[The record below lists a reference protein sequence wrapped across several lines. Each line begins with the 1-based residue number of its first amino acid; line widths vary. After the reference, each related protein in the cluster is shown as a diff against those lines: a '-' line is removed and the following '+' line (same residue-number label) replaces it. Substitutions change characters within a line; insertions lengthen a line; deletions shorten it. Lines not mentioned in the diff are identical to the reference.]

1 MGIRHQ
7 RFITE
12 RVSLGFRFG
21 KRGRGRFTSSLPH
34 SPSFSIHRGGG
45 KRIYR
50 HTRKGLSHPP
60 PHLSRGSIGG
70 SSALFCMHFGHRA
83 KTPPPSVTGLRAQ
96 TTTTDPSYVQSVTLL
111 WCMEQKIFLARSREG
126 SALSFYAL
134 DALSRIMQ
142 TRPLRPL
149 LPTHFLPLD
158 TLLLI
163 STRPRKLTPSHACT
177 AHAVHAFT
185 AAPGGNNSR
194 RNPIKRGG
202 LFNGAQLCRRR
213 MA

>member
-1 MGIRHQ
+1 M
-7 RFITE
+7 
-12 RVSLGFRFG
+12 GFRFG

-50 HTRKGLSHPP
+50 HTRKGLSPP

-70 SSALFCMHFGHRA
+70 SSALFLHALWASSEDAAAVRDRPSRA
-83 KTPPPSVTGLRAQ
+83 DDDDRPVVRAER
-96 TTTTDPSYVQSVTLL
+96 DSPLVHEAKDLFS
-111 WCMEQKIFLARSREG
+111 KI
-126 SALSFYAL
+126 ALSFYAL

-142 TRPLRPL
+142 TRPLRL
-149 LPTHFLPLD
+149 LPPTHFLPLD

-177 AHAVHAFT
+177 AHAVHAFN

>member
-50 HTRKGLSHPP
+50 HTRKGLSPP

-70 SSALFCMHFGHRA
+70 SSALFLHALWASSEDAAAVRDRPSRA
-83 KTPPPSVTGLRAQ
+83 DDDDRPVVRAERDSPLVHGAKDLFSKIARRICAVFLCARRTEPHHADTTSPAPPPNPFPSPRHSSFNINTPPEIDSV
-96 TTTTDPSYVQSVTLL
+96 
-111 WCMEQKIFLARSREG
+111 SRM
-126 SALSFYAL
+126 YC
-134 DALSRIMQ
+134 
-142 TRPLRPL
+142 TRR
-149 LPTHFLPLD
+149 
-158 TLLLI
+158 
-163 STRPRKLTPSHACT
+163 TRL
-177 AHAVHAFT
+177 
-185 AAPGGNNSR
+185 
-194 RNPIKRGG
+194 
-202 LFNGAQLCRRR
+202 
-213 MA
+213 